1 MSDEVIMAKVDSLF
15 TDLRLGGVTEAVF
28 ACSNSDGMLG
38 VKYIGEPKLLVYL
51 TSVTELQILDN
62 SMSMLAVTA
71 EEE

>member
-71 EEE
+71 AEE